1 MKVANVRDLVA
12 FKGDKLNKVSI
23 FDTDK
28 FFCDVYC
35 FEPGQSQKVHS
46 HDDSDKVYYVLEG
59 KGNVTIG
66 SEVRELKANEITL
79 APAGQDHGVVNHT
92 NEKLV
97 MLVFMA
103 PKPA

>member
-1 MKVANVRDLVA
+1 MKVLNVRDLAA
-12 FKGDKLNKVSI
+12 FKADKLNKVGI
-23 FDTDK
+23 FDTDR

-46 HDDSDKVYYVLEG
+46 HDGSDKVYFVLEG
-59 KGNVTIG
+59 RGKVTVG
-66 SEVRELKANEITL
+66 SEVRELTVNEIAL
-79 APAGQDHGVVNHT
+79 APAGDDHGVVNHT

-103 PKPA
+103 PKP

>member
-1 MKVANVRDLVA
+1 MKVANVRDLIA
-12 FKGDKLNKVSI
+12 FKSDKLNKVSI

-46 HDDSDKVYYVLEG
+46 HDGSDKVYYVLEG
-59 KGNVTIG
+59 KGQVTVG
-66 SEVRELKANEITL
+66 SEVRELCAHEITL
-79 APAGQDHGVVNHT
+79 APSGEDHGVVNHS

-103 PKPA
+103 PKP